1 MSKREIPGCQPS
13 HAAARCRV
21 FGRLP
26 PSVSS
31 QRKILG
37 RRPPGVSSQRKILG
51 RRPLRTFVR
60 RRPLPAAVEK
70 RRNPQIRCR
79 HLCSR
84 FLQLFIDIRLDPRHR
99 EHRAF
104 HKFRQPLIHFAAV
117 DRSLYIQKS
126 FFRKRADLRLRSF
139 DQLSVEQRNLG
150 SGPHVNAQRIL
161 LLPYGGIEARLI
173 VPLGASHRNPLI
185 RSQNKPGSSHL
196 RIIRRCHTCSLHGF
210 HSKTPLL
217 QAKTTQTGRNG
228 RTHHRFLCITQPH
241 GYIVPDIGKTH
252 RLRRNLPRLLQSKMR
267 HAPVT
272 GIHLTACHTGQ
283 IRRVSLFSEGP
294 IP

>member
-21 FGRLP
+21 FGR
-26 PSVSS
+26 
-31 QRKILG
+31 
-37 RRPPGVSSQRKILG
+37 
-51 RRPLRTFVR
+51 RPLRTFVR
-60 RRPLPAAVEK
+60 RLPLPAAVEK

-104 HKFRQPLIHFAAV
+104 HKFRQPLINLAAV

-150 SGPHVNAQRIL
+150 SSPHVNAQRIL
-161 LLPYGGIEARLI
+161 LLSYGGIEARLI
-173 VPLGASHRNPLI
+173 VPLGAGHRNPLI

-196 RIIRRCHTCSLHGF
+196 RIIRRCQTCSLQGF

-217 QAKTTQTGRNG
+217 QAKATQTGRNG
-228 RTHHRFLCITQPH
+228 WTHYRLFCITQPH
-241 GYIVPDIGKTH
+241 GYIVPDIGKIH
-252 RLRRNLPRLLQSKMR
+252 RLRRNLPRLLQRKMR

-283 IRRVSLFSEGP
+283 IRRVSLLSEGL